1 MVSDAWGVD
10 DGYWDALGDWH
21 ETSAE
26 TAAALRA
33 TMGAT
38 EGVEAPEPL
47 HPLRVTHLG
56 ERAPVDGPGELTLED
71 GTQIEVEVE
80 LPPDLP
86 IGYHTFRPR
95 SDEDVDATRLIVSPG
110 RCHLPDDLHSWV
122 LTVQLHSC
130 RSERSWGIGDLG
142 DLRRIGTWAAV
153 RGAGFVALNPL
164 HAPLPTQHVQPSPYF
179 PSSRRWLNP
188 LYLQIDELPGAG
200 DPEIVGLAAS
210 ARGLL
215 SQRLID
221 RDEVWRHKL
230 AALEHLW
237 EQSRQSGPD
246 KRLKEWRAAQ
256 GESLE
261 TYARFCA
268 LAEHHDCGW
277 TSWPVEHRHPGAPA
291 VGTFAASH
299 ADRVAFWAWV
309 QLLLD
314 DQLDRANETVPLLQD
329 LAIGVDPDGAE
340 AWTYQDLLAPGV
352 RVGAPPDRFNTAG
365 QDWGLP
371 PFIPWKLRAAGYKP
385 LAELWR
391 SSLRQGGG
399 LRIDHVM
406 GLFRLYWLLPDHG
419 PADGAYVRYPAD
431 ELLAVLAVESVR
443 AGAIVVGED
452 LGTVE
457 EGVRARLQTAGIL
470 STRLV
475 WFDWEPPDRFPVQA
489 LAAVTTHDLPTLAG
503 VWSLDDVADQR
514 AAGLPVDEDQAAQM
528 RARIADLAGAADD
541 ASVEDVVVGVH
552 RRLAGAPSVLVAATL
567 EDALAVTQRPNM
579 PGTVT
584 ERPNWSLALPLPL
597 DEALGD
603 PLVNAVAAS
612 LREGRRHH
620 APPEL
625 PPSDAPE
632 PPGSP
637 APAPLGSGSFASN
650 SDPDPTPPP
659 PPPPPPDAAPGDQN
673 GRPTPHLS
681 SPALMP
687 PPPPPPPLPLVPA
700 EQIDLSIDIAKSTMP
715 ADAWAP
721 AAPAVPPTA
730 PADDPAPTDA

>member
-10 DGYWDALGDWH
+10 DGYWDALGQWH

-26 TAAALRA
+26 TAAALRS

-38 EGVEAPEPL
+38 EGVEAPEPR

-56 ERAPVDGPGELTLED
+56 ERAPVDSPGELTLED

-80 LPPDLP
+80 LPADLP

-95 SDEDVDATRLIVSPG
+95 SDEDLDATRLIVSPG

-153 RGAGFVALNPL
+153 RGAGLVALNPL

-200 DPEIVGLAAS
+200 DPEIVGLATS
-210 ARGLL
+210 ARELL

-237 EQSRQSGPD
+237 AQSGPD
-246 KRLKEWRAAQ
+246 KRLKEWRASQ

-277 TSWPVEHRHPGAPA
+277 TSWPVEHRHPRAPA
-291 VGTFAASH
+291 VTTFAASH

-371 PFIPWKLRAAGYKP
+371 PFIPWKLRDAGYEP

-391 SSLRQGGG
+391 SSLRKGGG

-406 GLFRLYWLLPDHG
+406 GLFRLYWLLPDQG

-457 EGVRARLQTAGIL
+457 EGVRDRLQMAGIL

-475 WFDWEPPDRFPVQA
+475 WFGWEPPEQFPVQA
-489 LAAVTTHDLPTLAG
+489 LTAVTTHDLPTLAG
-503 VWSLDDVADQR
+503 VWSHDDVADQR
-514 AAGLPVDEDQAAQM
+514 AAGLPVDEDQATQM
-528 RARIADLAGAADD
+528 RARIADLAGTGDD

-552 RRLAGAPSVLVAATL
+552 RRLAGTPSVLVAATL

-625 PPSDAPE
+625 
-632 PPGSP
+632 
-637 APAPLGSGSFASN
+637 
-650 SDPDPTPPP
+650 
-659 PPPPPPDAAPGDQN
+659 APG
-673 GRPTPHLS
+673 
-681 SPALMP
+681 
-687 PPPPPPPLPLVPA
+687 
-700 EQIDLSIDIAKSTMP
+700 
-715 ADAWAP
+715 
-721 AAPAVPPTA
+721 
-730 PADDPAPTDA
+730 DPAPTDP